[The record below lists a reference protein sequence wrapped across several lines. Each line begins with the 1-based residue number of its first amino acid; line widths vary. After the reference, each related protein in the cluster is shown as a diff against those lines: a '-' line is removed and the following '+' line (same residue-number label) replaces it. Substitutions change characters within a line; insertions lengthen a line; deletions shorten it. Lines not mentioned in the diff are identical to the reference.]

1 MIEGYYLM
9 QVGKRVPFWKG
20 DLWAEISGEG
30 MGHAYMG
37 GSGMEYSEQI
47 GWAMQRSRLFLEGER
62 SKEKVVEIWE
72 I

>member
-1 MIEGYYLM
+1 
-9 QVGKRVPFWKG
+9 
-20 DLWAEISGEG
+20 

-62 SKEKVVEIWE
+62 SKEKVVDIGEI
-72 I
+72 

>member
-9 QVGKRVPFWKG
+9 QIGKRVPFWKG

-30 MGHAYMG
+30 MDHAYMG

-47 GWAMQRSRLFLEGER
+47 RWAMQRSRLFL
-62 SKEKVVEIWE
+62 KEKGAKKKW
-72 I
+72 